1 VTAGEL
7 SPRDALLRM
16 TNGYQVSQAIHVA
29 ATLGIADLLK
39 DGSRSADELAEATGT
54 HAPTL
59 YRLLRALAS
68 VGVFAEQSDSR
79 FGSTPLAE
87 HLQTDAPGSLRAWAR
102 LIGQPYFWSAW
113 GHLLHSVNTGEPA
126 FPDLHGTN
134 VWEHRTA
141 HPEEGE
147 IFDAAMTGLSA
158 PVAEAVAQSYD
169 FSGIGVLADVGGGEG
184 GLLATILAANPALR
198 GVLFDLPHVV
208 AAAGALLER
217 AGVADRCEVVGGS
230 FFETVP
236 EGADAY
242 LLKSIIHDWDDAA
255 AIEILRTCRAPM
267 ADTGRLLVVEPVIR
281 PGNEPDRAKFSDLNM
296 LVMLGGRERTADD
309 FERLYAEA
317 GFRLTTIVP
326 TGSPPFN
333 IIEGV
338 PA

>member
-1 VTAGEL
+1 MGEL

-16 TNGYQVSQAIHVA
+16 ANGYQVSQAIHVA
-29 ATLGIADLLK
+29 ATLGIAELLEE
-39 DGSRSADELAEATGT
+39 GSKSVDELAEATGT
-54 HAPTL
+54 YAPTL

-68 VGVFAEQSDSR
+68 VGVFTEQSDGR
-79 FGSTPLAE
+79 FGLTPSAE
-87 HLQTDAPGSLRAWAR
+87 YLRTDAPGSLRAWAR
-102 LIGQPYFWSAW
+102 LIGQPSFWASW
-113 GHLLHSVNTGEPA
+113 GHLLHSVRTGEPA
-126 FPDLHGTN
+126 FPHLHGTN
-134 VWEHRTA
+134 VWEHRAA

-169 FSGIGVLADVGGGEG
+169 FSRVGVLADVGGGEG

-208 AAAGALLER
+208 AAAGALLKR
-217 AGVADRCEVVGGS
+217 AGLADRCEVVGGS

-236 EGADAY
+236 KGADAY

-255 AIEILRTCRAPM
+255 AIEILHMCRAAI
-267 ADTGRLLVVEPVIR
+267 ADTGRLLVVEPVIQ

-296 LVMLGGRERTADD
+296 LVMLGGRERTAED

-317 GFRLTTIVP
+317 GFRLTSIVP